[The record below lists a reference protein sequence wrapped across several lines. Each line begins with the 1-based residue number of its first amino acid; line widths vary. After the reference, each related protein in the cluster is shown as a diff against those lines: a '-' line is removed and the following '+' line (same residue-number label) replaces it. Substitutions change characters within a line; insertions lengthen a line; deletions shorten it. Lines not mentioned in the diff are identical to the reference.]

1 MNIALFI
8 QKASYV
14 NGGESYLTM
23 LEVEL
28 AKTIKQYKED
38 LSQLYVSA
46 ILRNKW
52 IKSFVDMF
60 FSNNF

>member
-46 ILRNKW
+46 ILGNKW

-60 FSNNF
+60 FFQ